1 MKVKIDIFS
10 GFLGAGK
17 TTLIKKLIES
27 GRYRENIAIVENEF
41 GAVGIDGKILEK
53 DNVAVKEIN
62 SGCICCSVVGDFKEA
77 ILNVI
82 ENYKPK
88 RIIIEPS
95 GVAKLSEIIN
105 ACKGGALLEKTSLN
119 MIMVVVDSLKFDTYI
134 SNFSE
139 FYRNQI
145 VNAKTIVLSKTQ
157 NLDEVKLEE
166 LVKKIRKLNS
176 KASIISTP
184 WDHLKVEGII
194 SVAEG
199 NIKEDLDT
207 KVDLLKKSNGLKS
220 MKSVNKGH
228 LASDTFK
235 TWSAETPKKFN
246 IVELEA
252 KIKQLINED
261 KYGTVLRAKGIVQ
274 ATEGKWIQFDY
285 VPGEYAHSS
294 IAAEPIGRLCVI
306 GKDLNEHNLTKLF
319 SV

>member
-105 ACKGGALLEKTSLN
+105 ACKGGALSEKTSLN

-184 WDHLKVEGII
+184 WNHLKVEGII

-207 KVDLLKKSNGLKS
+207 KVDLLKKSNRLKS
-220 MKSVNKGH
+220 MKSVNKCH

>member
-184 WDHLKVEGII
+184 WEHLKVEGII

>member
-246 IVELEA
+246 IVELET